1 VTRTIRS
8 ALSQLYGISPREAA
22 LIASMYERALRVAI
36 GALYAGARPG
46 ERRSLRLGPLTID
59 ISWSPRRGRLAAGL
73 EAHARRIRAPAVPVP
88 PLEPDPSVAD

>member
-1 VTRTIRS
+1 MTRTIRS

-46 ERRSLRLGPLTID
+46 ERRSLRLGPLTLD
-59 ISWSPRRGRLAAGL
+59 ISWSHRPGKLVARL
-73 EAHARRIRAPAVPVP
+73 EAHARRIRAPAVALPAP
-88 PLEPDPSVAD
+88 GPDPWIAD